1 MPTKKSKVTNENNT
15 ATLTIQWLSYAF
27 WGWLALSL
35 TWLGA
40 IVFSFFVDAGSN
52 ASDIGDSIIYPVSA
66 TVVLLIICAITD
78 FFYSKRETAKKEGSA
93 NLLS

>member
-66 TVVLLIICAITD
+66 TVVLLIICVITEAE
-78 FFYSKRETAKKEGSA
+78 FNEQKRK
-93 NLLS
+93 LLEDN